1 MKLTNQQIEII
12 DQTLVLNG
20 LIYEDI
26 KLEITDHIASEIEV
40 EMNEKKIPFE
50 EALILVFEN
59 WSMQL
64 KRTKYGFLLG
74 RQYSGPKIIMDKTAS
89 YVKSRLLYILLGSI
103 PLTGLSFLII
113 YGTHPE
119 AMKII
124 FTNSV
129 RIIYLLEVFF
139 VVVSW
144 ILIVQSKAKTT
155 YSYLFK
161 KRSLLVFVQPLFIGI
176 GLMPLTS
183 LFKGSIAMQL
193 TLIYTFIAL
202 ALFFLLDFSLV
213 INHLK
218 LVRKYK
224 IYP

>member
-1 MKLTNQQIEII
+1 MKLTNEQIAII
-12 DQTLVLNG
+12 DETLVLNG

-26 KLEITDHIASEIEV
+26 KLEIIDHIASEIEATI
-40 EMNEKKIPFE
+40 NEKNIPFG

-64 KRTKYGFLLG
+64 KRTKYSFLLG
-74 RQYSGPKIIMDKTAS
+74 RQYFGPKIIIDKTAS
-89 YVKSRLLYILLGSI
+89 YVKSRLFHILLGSI
-103 PLTGLSFLII
+103 PLTVLSFLII
-113 YGTHPE
+113 YGAHSE
-119 AMKII
+119 VMKIV
-124 FTNSV
+124 FTNSI
-129 RIIYLLEVFF
+129 RILYLLEVFF

-144 ILIVQSKAKTT
+144 ILLLQSKSQTT

-193 TLIYTFIAL
+193 TLIYSFFAL
-202 ALFFLLDFSLV
+202 ALFFILDFSLV
-213 INHLK
+213 INYLK
-218 LVRKYK
+218 LLRKHK
-224 IYP
+224 IC